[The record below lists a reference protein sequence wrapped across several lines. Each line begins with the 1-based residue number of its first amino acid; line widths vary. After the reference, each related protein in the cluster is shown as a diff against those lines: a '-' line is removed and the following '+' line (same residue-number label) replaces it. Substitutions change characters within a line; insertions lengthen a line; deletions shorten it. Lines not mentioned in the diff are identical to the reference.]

1 MHFIGL
7 GVAKSKKLFG
17 NHAIKQADRLLSNDN
32 LNVSNCFERTVPYII
47 GGRKEIVVAMD
58 WTDFDHDKQATLQ
71 ITLVTSHGRATSLFW
86 KIVSK
91 KKFEK

>member
-1 MHFIGL
+1 
-7 GVAKSKKLFG
+7 
-17 NHAIKQADRLLSNDN
+17 
-32 LNVSNCFERTVPYII
+32 
-47 GGRKEIVVAMD
+47 MD

-86 KIVSK
+86 KTVSK